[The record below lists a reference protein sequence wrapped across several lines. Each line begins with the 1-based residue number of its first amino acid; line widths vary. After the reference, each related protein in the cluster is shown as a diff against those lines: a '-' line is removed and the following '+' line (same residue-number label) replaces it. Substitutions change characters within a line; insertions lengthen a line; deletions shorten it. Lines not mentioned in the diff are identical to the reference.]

1 MSGIHLFVP
10 MLHRRDAVGEH
21 TLALRDR
28 LVSSGVT
35 STIYSQIPDP
45 ATADQTRDYLDYES
59 ESEPGDVLVYQFAT
73 ESVMAGWL
81 AGRTEPV
88 VINYHSI
95 TPPAFFGPWNNG
107 ITRLQVGAQVEL
119 AQLAPRAALGVAV
132 SRFDERELRKAGCP
146 HTTVIPVANVSVP
159 PVEPD
164 PTVVERL
171 SADGT
176 RRGHRWLSV
185 GRLAPN
191 KAHHR
196 TIAALFVARTST
208 DPDAH
213 LTLVGAPT
221 EPAYAAALRRYAAS
235 LGLADSVEFVTGI
248 SDAALAAYYRCAD
261 VLVMLSD
268 HEGFG
273 VPLVE
278 AMGHGLPIVAFD
290 SGAVAE
296 VLAGG
301 GVLLADQHP
310 RRVAEGVARL
320 MADPGEQ
327 DRLVGEGRARFAAM
341 GLETAGDRL
350 VEAVRSISGR
360 VVASR

>member
-1 MSGIHLFVP
+1 M
-10 MLHRRDAVGEH
+10 
-21 TLALRDR
+21 
-28 LVSSGVT
+28 
-35 STIYSQIPDP
+35 
-45 ATADQTRDYLDYES
+45 
-59 ESEPGDVLVYQFAT
+59 
-73 ESVMAGWL
+73 
-81 AGRTEPV
+81 
-88 VINYHSI
+88 
-95 TPPAFFGPWNNG
+95 
-107 ITRLQVGAQVEL
+107 
-119 AQLAPRAALGVAV
+119 
-132 SRFDERELRKAGCP
+132 REAGCER
-146 HTTVIPVANVSVP
+146 TKVIPVANVSVP
-159 PVEPD
+159 PTEPD

-171 SADGT
+171 SVGGT
-176 RRGHRWLSV
+176 GRGHRWLSV

-208 DPDAH
+208 DPEAH

-278 AMGHGLPIVAFD
+278 AMGQGLPIVAFD

-296 VLAGG
+296 VLDGS
-301 GVLLADQHP
+301 GVLLADRHP
-310 RRVAEGVARL
+310 RRVAETVARL
-320 MADPGEQ
+320 VADPGEQ
-327 DRLVGEGRARFAAM
+327 DRLVGAGRTRFAAM
-341 GLETAGDRL
+341 GLEAAGDRL
-350 VEAVRSISGR
+350 VEALRDVSGR
-360 VVASR
+360 VATSR